1 MSKNSVKKNIYT
13 LIAFSVIIAAMGA
26 IFQWISSKYELQM
39 ASPAIPFIV
48 IFFFCITFFTVYI
61 VKNTNSSKRF
71 IFNYILSR
79 IIKITAILL
88 FLVLYIIFNN
98 EDRWNFAIAFLIIY
112 FAYSIFEIVVLKKNN
127 EKSIQ

>member
-1 MSKNSVKKNIYT
+1 MSKNPVKKNIYT
-13 LIAFSVIIAAMGA
+13 LIAFSVVIAALGA
-26 IFQWISSKYELQM
+26 LFQWISGKYELRM

-48 IFFFCITFFTVYI
+48 IYFFCITFFTVYI
-61 VKNTNSSKRF
+61 VTNANSGKRF
-71 IFNYILSR
+71 IFNYMLSR
-79 IIKITAILL
+79 IIKITTILL

-127 EKSIQ
+127 EKPIQ